1 MKSENR
7 PAPGL
12 RPRERERERGAIA
25 VLMALCL
32 TFLLGFAAIG
42 FDLSYVRLGRLQMEN
57 ATDAAAHAAVV
68 VLRGTHDP
76 VQAKAEAENI
86 ATMHEVLGKSMKLND
101 ANIDVGRYDFTT
113 NSFATSN
120 VAPYNAVRINSQR
133 FSSDSGDGLVNLTF
147 GAALGYTEADVTQS
161 VTTAFVNR
169 YFQIEMDVTDSYL
182 CDLDAATTAAVDFL
196 DWLAKPSVAHGTAGD
211 WIALDAFTGAAQEVT
226 PMRNALW
233 KYDSIRDD
241 PMSLTGSWL
250 RYGST
255 LSSGQTKGL
264 GACNKSDVT
273 PSRCYNGSA
282 FVSTTAANG
291 GGWRQCPAAD
301 PPDVPVGACPGGQF
315 MFPNHNWMPACDARK
330 PALAALGLW
339 GGTDLAEAIRVGR
352 TKLNAAALPG
362 EPKVLILITDGTPMA
377 CTGAGGG
384 GLCGT
389 SDGNPYA
396 GTWSPCCA
404 GGLTCGSA
412 WTDSKGRGWGGGGWG
427 DGSPNNG
434 RSGDAPPGVNP
445 NPTTATGLAAC
456 NRAKDMVNE
465 ALAEADNAETD
476 KIDLFV
482 IGFFQPGSLGERFAG
497 YLHKNRGTTYTTNNA
512 TNFYSALTAIPTQ
525 IPLAIVR

>member
-76 VQAKAEAENI
+76 AQAKTEAAAI
-86 ATMHEVLGKSMKLND
+86 AHLHEVLGKPMKLTD
-101 ANIDVGRYDFTT
+101 ANIDVGVYDFTT

-147 GAALGYTEADVTQS
+147 GAALGYSEADVTQS

-182 CDLDAATTAAVDFL
+182 CDLDNATTAATDFL
-196 DWLAKPSVAHGTAGD
+196 TWLAAPGTGTGTPGD
-211 WIALDAFTGAAQEVT
+211 WIGLDAFTGAAREVT
-226 PMRNALW
+226 PMKNAFW
-233 KYDSIRDD
+233 KYQEILDD
-241 PMSLTGSWL
+241 PMKLHGSWL

-255 LSSGQTKGL
+255 VTPGQTKGL
-264 GACNKSDVT
+264 GTCNKSDDPT
-273 PSRCYNGSA
+273 PSKCYNGATWSL
-282 FVSTTAANG
+282 TAEK
-291 GGWRQCPAAD
+291 GGWRQCPSG
-301 PPDVPVGACPGGQF
+301 GAPKACDGVQQF
-315 MFPNHNWMPACDARK
+315 PFPNHDWMPACDAHN
-330 PALAALGLW
+330 AAMEAAHLW
-339 GGTDLAEAIRVGR
+339 GGTDLAEAINVGR
-352 TKLNAAALPG
+352 GKLNPAALPG
-362 EPKVLILITDGTPMA
+362 EPKVLVLITDGVPMA
-377 CTGAGGG
+377 CTGPGGG

-389 SDGNPYA
+389 NSGNPA
-396 GTWSPCCA
+396 GTNWQPCCA
-404 GGLTCGSA
+404 NGLSCDVANS
-412 WTDSKGRGWGGGGWG
+412 
-427 DGSPNNG
+427 NNG
-434 RSGDAPPGVNP
+434 ASGIISGDA
-445 NPTTATGLAAC
+445 TATGAAAC
-456 NRAKDMVNE
+456 TRAKAMVTE
-465 ALAEADNAETD
+465 ARNAAAAAEAE

-482 IGFFQPGSLGERFAG
+482 IGFFPTGGAGAAFADE
-497 YLHKNRGTTYTTNNA
+497 LHKNRGTTANVTDTTK
-512 TNFYSALTAIPTQ
+512 FYDELQKVPNK